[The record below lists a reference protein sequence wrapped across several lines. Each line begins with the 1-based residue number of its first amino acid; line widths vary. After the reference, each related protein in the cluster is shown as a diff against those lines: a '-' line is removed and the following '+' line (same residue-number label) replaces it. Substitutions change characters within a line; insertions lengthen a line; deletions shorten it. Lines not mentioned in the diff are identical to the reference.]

1 MRLTFFPLNTAIQAP
16 VVISVDSKK
25 TSLATDQALYL
36 RLLSYL
42 KPYKTRFIIGMLAS
56 IPAASLDGVLAYAVG
71 PLTDRMLKDHDYSIL
86 MWIPALLL
94 GATLVQGVCFYISNY
109 CNYYIGTA
117 ISRDLRTKLFSQVIK
132 MDLAYFKRFTTGE
145 LYSRYVSDPG
155 TLQQAIVTNLQDF
168 VIQLFSFLG
177 LAAVLMYRNWI
188 FAFVAIAVIS
198 TIVVPLQVISKR
210 IRKLDHDS
218 NQNLAQMISVFT
230 EAMWSSKLIIGFQ
243 LEKYQSK
250 RFERALKDYFNTS
263 MRILKTGTWLKPL
276 MQLIAAGGI
285 SGIVVIGAMQ
295 VQSGKMSPGDLGS
308 FIVAL
313 VLLYKPVK
321 TLGNIFGKVQRIL
334 APAERV
340 FEKLDA
346 RSALP
351 EPENPIS
358 MDRVNSIE
366 FKDVQFEYVLGKP
379 VLQNINFTAQAGEI
393 IALVG
398 QSGGGKSTLV
408 DLIPRFMDVTGG
420 QIQINGVDIRQVSTD
435 WLRSQIAIVSQDSM
449 LIDGTIREN
458 ILLGRLDATE
468 ADILE
473 AVQLAQ
479 LGELIESLPLGL
491 ETPTGKNGTL
501 LSGGQRQ
508 RIAIAR
514 AFLRNAPLL
523 ILDEATSALDNESE
537 ALVQDALMS
546 IMKGRTVFVIAHR
559 LSTIQC
565 ANRIMVVDRGE
576 IIETG
581 DHQAL
586 IDLNGIYS
594 KLYHLQFRFLE
605 AREQERMAIPNKY
618 R

>member
-1 MRLTFFPLNTAIQAP
+1 MDA
-16 VVISVDSKK
+16 KK
-25 TSLATDQALYL
+25 PNLATDQALYL
-36 RLLSYL
+36 RLLHYL
-42 KPYKTRFIIGMLAS
+42 KPYKTRFIVGMLAS

-71 PLTDRMLKDHDYSIL
+71 PLTDRMVKDHDYSIL
-86 MWIPALLL
+86 MYIPVVLI
-94 GATLVQGVCFYISNY
+94 GATLLQGLCFYISNY

-117 ISRDLRTKLFSQVIK
+117 ISRDLRLQLFSQVIK
-132 MDLAYFKRFTTGE
+132 MDLAYFKRYTTGE

-168 VIQLFSFLG
+168 VIQLFSFMG
-177 LAAVLMYRNWI
+177 LAAVLMYRNWM

-243 LEKYQSK
+243 LEKYQQK
-250 RFERALKDYFNTS
+250 RFERALQQYFNTS

-295 VQSGKMSPGDLGS
+295 VQSGKMTPGELGS

-346 RSALP
+346 KSELA
-351 EPENPIS
+351 ESENPLVL
-358 MDRVNSIE
+358 DRINTIR
-366 FKDVQFEYVLGKP
+366 FQDVQFEYVPNKP
-379 VLQNINFTAQAGEI
+379 VLRNINFTAQAGEI

-398 QSGGGKSTLV
+398 QSGGGKSTLM

-420 QIQINGVDIRQVSTD
+420 QILVNDVDIRQVSTE
-435 WLRSQIAIVSQDSM
+435 WLRSQIAIVSQDAM
-449 LIDGTIREN
+449 LIDGSIREN
-458 ILLGRLDATE
+458 ILLGRLGASE
-468 ADILE
+468 ADLLE
-473 AVQLAQ
+473 AVELAQ
-479 LGELIESLPLGL
+479 LGELVASLPDGL
-491 ETPTGKNGTL
+491 DTQTGKNGSL
-501 LSGGQRQ
+501 VSGGQRQ
-508 RIAIAR
+508 RISIAR

-537 ALVQDALMS
+537 ALVQDALMN
-546 IMKGRTVFVIAHR
+546 IMQGRTVFVIAHR

-565 ANRIMVVDRGE
+565 AHRIMVVDRGQ

-581 DHQAL
+581 NHQEL
-586 IDLNGIYS
+586 LDLNGIYS

-605 AREQERMAIPNKY
+605 SGLPPVALPSK
-618 R
+618 

>member
-1 MRLTFFPLNTAIQAP
+1 MEA
-16 VVISVDSKK
+16 KK
-25 TSLATDQALYL
+25 QNLASDQALYL

-71 PLTDRMLKDHDYSIL
+71 PLTDRMLKDHDFSIL
-86 MWIPALLL
+86 MYVPVLLI
-94 GATLVQGVCFYISNY
+94 GATLVQGACFYISNY

-117 ISRDLRTKLFSQVIK
+117 ISRDLRIKLFKQVIK

-168 VIQLFSFLG
+168 VIQLFSFIG

-243 LEKYQSK
+243 LEQYQTR
-250 RFERALKDYFNTS
+250 RFERALKSFFDTS
-263 MRILKTGTWLKPL
+263 MRILKTGTWLKPM
-276 MQLIAAGGI
+276 MQLIAVGAI

-295 VQSGKMSPGDLGS
+295 VQSGKMTPGDLGS

-313 VLLYKPVK
+313 VLLFKPVK

-346 RSALP
+346 RSELI
-351 EPENPIS
+351 ESENPIV
-358 MDRVNSIE
+358 MDQVHTIE
-366 FKDVQFEYVLGKP
+366 FRNVDFEYVPEKP
-379 VLQNINFTAQAGEI
+379 VLKNINFTAKAGEI

-398 QSGGGKSTLV
+398 PSGGGKSTMV
-408 DLIPRFMDVTGG
+408 DLIPRFMDVTNG
-420 QIQINGVDIRQVSTD
+420 QILVNGVDIRQVSTQ
-435 WLRSQIAIVSQDSM
+435 WLRSQIALVSQDSM

-458 ILLGRLDATE
+458 IMLGRLDATVDE
-468 ADILE
+468 LME
-473 AVQLAQ
+473 SVRLAQ
-479 LGELIESLPLGL
+479 LSDLIGSLPLGL
-491 ETPTGKNGTL
+491 DTLTGKNGAL

-508 RIAIAR
+508 RVAIAR

-537 ALVQDALMS
+537 ALVQEALMD

-565 ANRIMVVDRGE
+565 AHRIMVIDRGE

-581 DHQAL
+581 DHQSL
-586 IDLNGIYS
+586 LDLNGIYS

-605 AREQERMAIPNKY
+605 SNESQQVVIPAKF

>member
-1 MRLTFFPLNTAIQAP
+1 
-16 VVISVDSKK
+16 VVIFVDSKK

-36 RLLSYL
+36 RLLAYL

-71 PLTDRMLKDHDYSIL
+71 PLTDRMVKFQDYSIL
-86 MWIPALLL
+86 MYIPAALL
-94 GATLVQGVCFYISNY
+94 GATIIQGVCYYISNY

-117 ISRDLRTKLFSQVIK
+117 ISRDLRIKLFSQVIK
-132 MDLAYFKRFTTGE
+132 MDLAYFKRFSTGE

-168 VIQLFSFLG
+168 VIQLFSFLA
-177 LAAVLMYRNWI
+177 LAAVLMYRNWL

-198 TIVVPLQVISKR
+198 TIVVPLQIISKR

-230 EAMWSSKLIIGFQ
+230 EAMWSSKLIVGFQ

-250 RFERALKDYFNTS
+250 RFERALRDYFNTS

-276 MQLIAAGGI
+276 MQLIAAAGI
-285 SGIVVIGAMQ
+285 SGIVVIGAVQ
-295 VQSGKMSPGDLGS
+295 VQSGKMTPGDLTS
-308 FIVAL
+308 FIAAL
-313 VLLYKPVK
+313 VLLFKPVK

-340 FEKLDA
+340 FEKLDTY
-346 RSALP
+346 SALP
-351 EPENPIS
+351 EPENPIV
-358 MDRVNSIE
+358 MDHVNTLE
-366 FKDVQFEYVLGKP
+366 FRNVQFEYLPDKP
-379 VLQNINFTAQAGEI
+379 VLRNINFTAQAGEI

-420 QIQINGVDIRQVSTD
+420 QILVNGVDIREVSTD

-458 ILLGRLDATE
+458 ILLGRLNATE
-468 ADILE
+468 AEILE
-473 AVQLAQ
+473 AVKLAQ

-565 ANRIMVVDRGE
+565 ANRIMVMDRGE

-605 AREQERMAIPNKY
+605 SHEQERMAIPNKY

>member
-1 MRLTFFPLNTAIQAP
+1 MNAKQPT
-16 VVISVDSKK
+16 
-25 TSLATDQALYL
+25 LASDQALYW
-36 RLLSYL
+36 RLLNYL

-71 PLTDRMLKDHDYSIL
+71 PLTDGMIKDHNYSIL
-86 MWIPALLL
+86 MYIPVVLIA
-94 GATLVQGVCFYISNY
+94 ATIIQGVCFYISNY

-117 ISRDLRTKLFSQVIK
+117 LSRDLRLQLFSQVIK
-132 MDLAYFKRFTTGE
+132 MDLAYFKRYTTGE

-177 LAAVLMYRNWI
+177 LAAVLIFRNWL
-188 FAFVAIAVIS
+188 FAIVAIAVIS
-198 TIVVPLQVISKR
+198 TIVVPLQIISKR

-243 LEKYQSK
+243 LEKYQQK
-250 RFERALKDYFNTS
+250 RFDRALQDYFNTS

-295 VQSGKMSPGDLGS
+295 VQSGKMTPGELGS

-313 VLLYKPVK
+313 VLLFKPVK

-346 RSALP
+346 KSELA
-351 EPENPIS
+351 ETENPLVL
-358 MDRVNSIE
+358 DRIKAIRFE
-366 FKDVQFEYVLGKP
+366 DVQFEYVPGKP
-379 VLQNINFTAQAGEI
+379 VLRHINFTAQAGEI

-398 QSGGGKSTLV
+398 QSGGGKSTLM

-420 QIQINGVDIRQVSTD
+420 QILVNDVDIRQVSTE
-435 WLRSQIAIVSQDSM
+435 WLRSQIAIVSQDAM
-449 LIDGTIREN
+449 LIDGTLREN
-458 ILLGRLDATE
+458 IMLGRLNATE
-468 ADILE
+468 AELLE
-473 AVQLAQ
+473 AVELAQ
-479 LGELIESLPLGL
+479 LTELVNSLPLGL
-491 ETPTGKNGTL
+491 DTPNGKNGTL

-508 RIAIAR
+508 RISIAR

-537 ALVQDALMS
+537 ALVQDALMT
-546 IMKGRTVFVIAHR
+546 IMQGRTVFVIAHR

-565 ANRIMVVDRGE
+565 AHRIMVMDRGE

-581 DHQAL
+581 SHQEL
-586 IDLNGIYS
+586 LDINGIYS

-605 AREQERMAIPNKY
+605 SSAQPAMAIPDKF

>member
-1 MRLTFFPLNTAIQAP
+1 
-16 VVISVDSKK
+16 VVISVEAKK
-25 TSLATDQALYL
+25 QNLASDQALYL

-71 PLTDRMLKDHDYSIL
+71 PLTDRMLKDHDFSIL
-86 MWIPALLL
+86 MYVPVLLI
-94 GATLVQGVCFYISNY
+94 GATLVQGACFYISNY

-117 ISRDLRTKLFSQVIK
+117 ISRDLRIKLFKQVIK

-168 VIQLFSFLG
+168 VIQLFSFIG

-243 LEKYQSK
+243 LEQYQTR
-250 RFERALKDYFNTS
+250 RFERALKSFFDTS
-263 MRILKTGTWLKPL
+263 MRILKTGTWLKPM
-276 MQLIAAGGI
+276 MQLIAVGAI

-295 VQSGKMSPGDLGS
+295 VQSGKMTPGDLGS

-313 VLLYKPVK
+313 VLLFKPVK

-346 RSALP
+346 RSELI
-351 EPENPIS
+351 ESENPIV
-358 MDRVNSIE
+358 MDQVHTIE
-366 FKDVQFEYVLGKP
+366 FRNVDFEYVPEKP
-379 VLQNINFTAQAGEI
+379 VLKNINFTAKAGEI

-398 QSGGGKSTLV
+398 PSGGGKSTMV
-408 DLIPRFMDVTGG
+408 DLIPRFMDVTNG
-420 QIQINGVDIRQVSTD
+420 QILVNGVDIRQVSTQ
-435 WLRSQIAIVSQDSM
+435 WLRSQIALVSQDSM

-458 ILLGRLDATE
+458 IMLGRLDATVDE
-468 ADILE
+468 LME
-473 AVQLAQ
+473 SVRLAQ
-479 LGELIESLPLGL
+479 LSDLIGSLPLGL
-491 ETPTGKNGTL
+491 DTLTGKNGAL

-508 RIAIAR
+508 RVAIAR

-537 ALVQDALMS
+537 ALVQEALMD

-565 ANRIMVVDRGE
+565 AHRIMVIDRGE

-581 DHQAL
+581 DHQSL
-586 IDLNGIYS
+586 LDLNGIYS

-605 AREQERMAIPNKY
+605 SNESQQVVIPAKF